1 MTESA
6 RTHIVRVIGMFL
18 GVTMLIVGPV
28 FIVLSITG
36 EMRPMDGLM
45 GGMQLYYG
53 WWFVSSGLG
62 WHSPFRR
69 EATRSTDE

>member
-1 MTESA
+1 M
-6 RTHIVRVIGMFL
+6 VRVIGMFL

-62 WHSPFRR
+62 
-69 EATRSTDE
+69 